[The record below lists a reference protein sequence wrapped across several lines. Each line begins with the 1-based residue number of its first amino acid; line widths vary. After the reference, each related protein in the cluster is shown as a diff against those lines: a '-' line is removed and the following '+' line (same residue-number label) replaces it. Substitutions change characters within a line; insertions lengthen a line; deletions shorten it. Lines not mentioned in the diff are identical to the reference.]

1 MQFKQITL
9 ALAVLALGAGAAG
22 AQTKV
27 TNQGVSPT
35 EIAIGTHQDL
45 SGPIKGWG
53 VSVANGM
60 KLAVEEINNHGG
72 VEGRKLKLIV
82 EDSGYD
88 PKRAVLATQKIS
100 CSTPA

>member
-35 EIAIGTHQDL
+35 EIVIGTTA
-45 SGPIKGWG
+45 GIRRG
-53 VSVANGM
+53 
-60 KLAVEEINNHGG
+60 
-72 VEGRKLKLIV
+72 
-82 EDSGYD
+82 
-88 PKRAVLATQKIS
+88 
-100 CSTPA
+100 